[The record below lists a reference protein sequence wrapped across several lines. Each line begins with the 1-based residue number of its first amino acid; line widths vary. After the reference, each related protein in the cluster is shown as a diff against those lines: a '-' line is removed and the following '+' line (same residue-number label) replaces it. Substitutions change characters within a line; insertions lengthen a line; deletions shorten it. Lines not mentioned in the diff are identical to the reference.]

1 VIGLPPQQDPL
12 PPDRPGH
19 PLPLDVRGHAEHGFR
34 RVVES
39 FAKLVT
45 RGGGGGALVVRQ
57 HGATVLDLCT
67 GWADR
72 AHTRPWTP
80 ETLALSF
87 STTKGI
93 ASTVIHRLAE
103 RGELAYDEPIAT
115 YWPEFAA
122 AGKGRVTVR
131 DLLTHRAGLS
141 SVRAVAERPEDLLDH
156 LATEERLAARAV
168 RAPTERS
175 AYHAI
180 TYGWLIAG
188 LARRVTG
195 GRGLAELA
203 RTEVAAP
210 LGVEGLHIGV
220 NETAREFIAQPVG
233 SGLRHLGAASRYIT
247 PVLTGIKGTRA
258 AHDALIAPG
267 FHELFEGSEPSIWN
281 TEMPA
286 VNGALSADALARL
299 YGALANGGADAGA
312 RLLSETT
319 VSDLGRVHVRT
330 ADQVLGIPMRWRLGY
345 HHAFGTGRDAPRAF
359 GHYGYGGS
367 GGWADPDL
375 GLSLGYVTNRIGS
388 ITTPMADLTLYRLSR
403 VVHECAGRVE
413 TGPRL
418 GAALDRGDERL

>member
-1 VIGLPPQQDPL
+1 LAAQPHPL
-12 PPDRPGH
+12 PPA
-19 PLPLDVRGHAEHGFR
+19 VRGHAEPEFG
-34 RVVES
+34 RVVDA

-45 RGGGGGALVVRQ
+45 RGRGGGALVVRVR
-57 HGATVLDLCT
+57 GETVLDLCT

-72 AHTRPWTP
+72 ARTRPWQRD
-80 ETLALSF
+80 TLALSF

-93 ASTVIHRLAE
+93 ASTIIHRLAE
-103 RGELAYDEPIAT
+103 RGAVAYDEPVAT
-115 YWPEFAA
+115 FWPEFAA
-122 AGKGRVTVR
+122 GGKGRVTVR
-131 DLLTHRAGLS
+131 DLLTHRAGLW

-156 LATEERLAARAV
+156 LAMEERLAARAV

-203 RTEVAAP
+203 RTEVAEP
-210 LGVEGLHIGV
+210 LGVDGLHIGV
-220 NETAREFIAQPVG
+220 DETAREFVAQPVG
-233 SGLRHLGAASRYIT
+233 SALRHLGATSRFIT
-247 PVLTGIKGTRA
+247 PVLTGIKTTRA
-258 AHDALIAPG
+258 THDALIAPG
-267 FHELFEGSEPSIWN
+267 FHELFEGSEPSIWG

-299 YGALANGGADAGA
+299 YGALANGGADSGA
-312 RLLSETT
+312 RLLSEAT
-319 VSDLGRVHVRT
+319 VRDLGRVQVRS
-330 ADQVLGIPMRWRLGY
+330 ADMVLGLPMRWRLGY
-345 HHAFGTGRDAPRAF
+345 HHAFGTGRQASQAF

-388 ITTPMADLTLYRLSR
+388 LTTPMADLTLYRLSR
-403 VVHECAGRVE
+403 VVRDSVATRVS
-413 TGPRL
+413 
-418 GAALDRGDERL
+418 AAR